1 MNELIRSWIK
11 GPLSFCTNFCTKISR
26 IHICFLVFF
35 SFKLLLLLLL
45 FFNNSTTSI
54 LDIETV
60 VFYNFCPFN
69 FEPKSLTANQSF
81 QPQAN
86 VILPKYLSLQINI
99 IFIVQSRNLFLKYVH
114 TIQRSIDG

>member
-1 MNELIRSWIK
+1 MNEHICSWMK
-11 GPLSFCTNFCTKISR
+11 GPLFFCTIFSTKILH

-35 SFKLLLLLLL
+35 SFKLLLLLL

-60 VFYNFCPFN
+60 VFYNFCSFN

-81 QPQAN
+81 QPQTN
-86 VILPKYLSLQINI
+86 VILSKYLSLQINI